1 MREPIVTPD
10 DEAAET
16 PPAAKTS
23 SASAVAVPLLA
34 LGLLGVAVW
43 LGSMPPPQPEP
54 PARPGA
60 AEPAVQPTV
69 DPLPSWRA
77 GETKRAILEFVEAVG
92 TTGGPLF
99 VPEEERIAV
108 FDHDGTLACE
118 EPNINALFLIERV
131 RRLVEQQPDLASEEP
146 FATLLTGDLEFA
158 RRLGRRLLT
167 ELAAAASEGRP
178 VDDLEDDVRA
188 FLATARHPIY
198 DTPLR
203 DVAFQPMQEL
213 LALLRR
219 QGFTIW
225 LCSGSSVHFLRPVA
239 TEWYGIDP
247 SRVIG
252 SRLRMT
258 LQEEESGTD
267 TAAGSELVVLP
278 ELEQFNDGPEK
289 PVSIAARIG
298 RRPIFA
304 AGNVGGG
311 DLEMLRWS
319 QQGERPSFQ
328 LLVLHDDADREFA
341 SDAEADAV
349 IALAERSGWHVA
361 SMAADWERVFARQLG
376 KLASDPSSEPD
387 GETPAAASADQAAD
401 EAADAV
407 LQEDDPEED
416 AAAVTGP
423 PAAAAPPESRPD
435 S

>member
-1 MREPIVTPD
+1 MMREPIVTPD
-10 DEAAET
+10 NEAAET
-16 PPAAKTS
+16 SPPAKTS
-23 SASAVAVPLLA
+23 SASASAVAVPLLA

-54 PARPGA
+54 PAQPGA
-60 AEPAVQPTV
+60 VGPAGQPTV

-77 GETKRAILEFVEAVG
+77 GETKQAILEFVEAVS
-92 TTGGPLF
+92 TEGGPLF

-118 EPNINALFLIERV
+118 EPYINALFLIERI
-131 RRLVEQQPDLASEEP
+131 RRLVEQKPDLASQEP

-158 RRLGRRLLT
+158 RRLGQRLLT

-178 VDDLEDDVRA
+178 LEDLEDDVRA

-203 DVAFQPMQEL
+203 DVTFQPMQEL

-247 SRVIG
+247 SLVIG

-258 LQEEESGTD
+258 LREEAGDPETV
-267 TAAGSELVVLP
+267 AGSKVVVLP
-278 ELEQFNDGPEK
+278 ELEQFNDGPQK

-349 IALAERSGWHVA
+349 VALAEQSGWHVA
-361 SMAADWERVFARQLG
+361 SMAADWERVFARPLDKMAMG
-376 KLASDPSSEPD
+376 RSPEPD
-387 GETPAAASADQAAD
+387 NEQPAAAAG
-401 EAADAV
+401 EAADTA
-407 LQEDDPEED
+407 P
-416 AAAVTGP
+416 AATDP
-423 PAAAAPPESRPD
+423 PAAAAPLEARPG

>member
-1 MREPIVTPD
+1 MMREPIVTPD

-54 PARPGA
+54 PAQPGA
-60 AEPAVQPTV
+60 VEPAVQPTV

-77 GETKRAILEFVEAVG
+77 GETKQAILEFVEAVS
-92 TTGGPLF
+92 TAGGPRF
-99 VPEEERIAV
+99 VPEEARIAV

-118 EPNINALFLIERV
+118 EPNINALFLIERI
-131 RRLVEQQPDLASEEP
+131 RRLVEQRPDLAAEEP

-178 VDDLEDDVRA
+178 VEDLEDDVRA

-198 DTPLR
+198 DAPLQ
-203 DVAFQPMQEL
+203 DVTFQPMQEL

-258 LQEEESGTD
+258 LQEEESGAD

-298 RRPIFA
+298 RRPIFV

-311 DLEMLRWS
+311 DLEMLRWT
-319 QQGERPSFQ
+319 QQGEQPSFQ

-361 SMAADWERVFARQLG
+361 SMAADWGRVFARQFG
-376 KLASDPSSEPD
+376 KVASDPSSEPD
-387 GETPAAASADQAAD
+387 GEPPAAGAAD
-401 EAADAV
+401 EAADAA
-407 LQEDDPEED
+407 LQEDAPEED
-416 AAAVTGP
+416 APTAAAP
-423 PAAAAPPESRPD
+423 PAAADPPEPRPD